1 MTNTD
6 AQESVRARLN
16 ADHALMFENSV
27 LEEALKAT
35 TKAFSL
41 PSNTPAQVSDDRI
54 THEAGPIQIVAAPDA
69 DAQGIEIRVSRLRD
83 SETLHPEA
91 ETAILAEVISLLAER
106 IGGDWVEWA
115 PAGLTIDATRFVSAF
130 IPLRH
135 RGGTVRVCPRRIRRG
150 DLTGTPIVLETEKSL
165 PDLPLLEDDHDIRTI
180 FATDEDATPQTTNL
194 TKLSTWAA
202 TASVGAMNPL
212 IGVPLAAYNL
222 AHGTDIRVTTHA
234 LALTA
239 TLTGVIGT
247 SFGHLPFF

>member
-6 AQESVRARLN
+6 AQESVYARLI
-16 ADHALMFENSV
+16 ADQALTFDNSV
-27 LEEALKAT
+27 LEEALKAA
-35 TKAFSL
+35 TKAFNL
-41 PSNTPAQVSDDRI
+41 ADETPAQLEYDRLI
-54 THEAGPIQIVAAPDA
+54 HTAGPIQIVVTPDT
-69 DAQGIEIRVSRLRD
+69 DAQRIEVQVSRLRD
-83 SETLHPEA
+83 SESLHPEA

-115 PAGLTIDATRFVSAF
+115 PAGLTIDITRFVSAF
-130 IPLRH
+130 IPLRR
-135 RGGTVRVCPRRIRRG
+135 RGGAVKVCPRRIRRG
-150 DLTGTPIVLETEKSL
+150 DLAGTPIVLEAEKPL
-165 PDLPLLEDDHDIRTI
+165 PDLPPLNDDHDIRTI
-180 FATDEDATPQTTNL
+180 FATDDEDTPQTTNL